1 MQNENQELLKRV
13 LLNILHFGIFEF
25 WTKILD
31 PILQTWKGSK
41 KFGHPC
47 LINSFE
53 LDFEKRR
60 GEILKIVIEKYS
72 NEDALEHYGRSIN
85 ELNSFQY

>member
-1 MQNENQELLKRV
+1 MFYILAF
-13 LLNILHFGIFEF
+13 LNFEPKFWILFF
-25 WTKILD
+25 KIERG
-31 PILQTWKGSK
+31 PK